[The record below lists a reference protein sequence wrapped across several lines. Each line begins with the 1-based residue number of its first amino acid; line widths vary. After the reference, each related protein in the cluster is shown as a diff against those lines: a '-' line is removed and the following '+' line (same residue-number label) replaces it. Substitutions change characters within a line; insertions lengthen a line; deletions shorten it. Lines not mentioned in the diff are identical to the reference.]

1 MASAEGAKDNDTNQ
15 APGRNSSENTTIEL
29 YSQLLASVKDIS
41 APISQY
47 DKRLTDLS
55 NRMPHNSATTTSA
68 TAVRANIT
76 ADTSNSTEGEPLF
89 TTPANV
95 SENTCGEGARP
106 KNPHVQKTDISLNQ
120 GGHTCKESKNMRH
133 KQ

>member
-55 NRMPHNSATTTSA
+55 NRMPHNSATSA

-95 SENTCGEGARP
+95 S
-106 KNPHVQKTDISLNQ
+106 
-120 GGHTCKESKNMRH
+120 
-133 KQ
+133 